1 MAATS
6 DVLVL
11 GAGVVGCA
19 VAWELASRHRA
30 KVTVLERAVPGA
42 EASSAAA
49 GILGAQVESH
59 EIPAEGRSAR
69 RALFELLLASRQ
81 RHRLLD
87 AQLRE
92 RVGVSTGFH
101 VCGALRVTRHAAE
114 LDALVARHAWQRA
127 FDQRVVAVDAKQA
140 RDLEPALAHDFAGG
154 VHLPD
159 DAQLDPPALLRAL
172 QLGCTDA
179 GVTFKTGAIVRG
191 VSHAGDK
198 VSGVRVEGG
207 EIHAPIVIVCAGSWS
222 SMIDGLPLAARAVRP
237 VRGQIVQVDTRPPI
251 VRRIVFGDAG
261 YVLCRLDGRTI
272 LGSTMEEVGHL
283 KEVTV
288 GGIHAVLGNAIAT
301 LPAIANAP
309 ITATWA
315 GFRPAT
321 ESEMPILGS
330 TRIQGLFVATG
341 HFRNGIL
348 LAPETGRVIADLV
361 ATGTCDRDLT
371 PFAIDP

>member
-1 MAATS
+1 MRATS
-6 DVLVL
+6 EVLVL

-59 EIPAEGRSAR
+59 EIPEEGPSVR
-69 RALFELLLASRQ
+69 RALFELLLASRE
-81 RHRLLD
+81 RHRFLD
-87 AQLRE
+87 AQLRD
-92 RVGVSTGFH
+92 RVGVSTGFQA
-101 VCGALRVTRHAAE
+101 CGALRVTRHRDQLE
-114 LDALVARHAWQRA
+114 ALVGNHTWQRA
-127 FDQRVVAVDAKQA
+127 FDQRVTPVDAHEA
-140 RDLEPALAHDFAGG
+140 RDLEPALAHDFVGG

-159 DAQLDPPALLRAL
+159 DAQLDPPSLLRAL
-172 QLGCTDA
+172 QLGCTSA
-179 GVTFKTGAIVRG
+179 GVTFKSGAVVRG
-191 VSHAGDK
+191 VVHAHDK
-198 VSGVRVEGG
+198 ITGVRVEDG
-207 EIHAPIVIVCAGSWS
+207 EIQAPIVIVCAGSWS
-222 SMIDGLPLAARAVRP
+222 SMIDGLPMAARAVRP

-261 YVLCRLDGRTI
+261 YVLSRLDGRTI

-301 LPAIANAP
+301 LPTIADAP

-321 ESEMPILGS
+321 QRGTPILGS
-330 TRIQGLFVATG
+330 TQIQGLFVATG

-361 ATGTCDRDLT
+361 ATGACDRDLT
-371 PFAIDP
+371 PFAIDA